1 MNEGGEK
8 KEEKEK
14 PKANSGKKA
23 TGKKTETKAR
33 APKKGKALPREGTR
47 KSSRVGTKRSA
58 PEEEKA
64 PAKKAKTG
72 KK

>member
-33 APKKGKALPREGTR
+33 APKKGRRCQGGDKEEF
-47 KSSRVGTKRSA
+47 SRWHQA
-58 PEEEKA
+58 
-64 PAKKAKTG
+64 
-72 KK
+72 